1 MEIYVIPFNKQFIIY
16 RPLCSLSFLANEA
29 MVYYIKDKLAGKQ
42 IFVNDEVDQF
52 LDTIRFWKPDLLP
65 PEPSSSNEYH
75 PTIGVL
81 LMTGDCNMRCTY
93 CYARG
98 GEAPDLQ
105 MTFPLAQIII
115 DRVCE
120 NAYKTGKK
128 IFSLTFHGGGE
139 PTLNWDVMTDAVEY
153 AKGQG
158 LPCEVNMST
167 NGVWTSQQ
175 RKFILKHF
183 NNLSISFDGTRAIQD
198 KQRPLANGESSFDAV
213 METIRSLDEV
223 NFHYGIRI
231 TTTPDFFESLP
242 ESIAFLCEE
251 TKCRNFQVEPCY
263 SSIRGEYADPTEE
276 QIQSFI
282 DAFLKA
288 FEIASNSKCF
298 LYYSGARP
306 WQITTSFCSAPEN
319 GLVVTPQGD
328 IVTCFETCDRRHPLI
343 SKFVIGNISSSGIE
357 INMEKLRKF
366 HNKQQERRRLCKGC
380 FCYWHCGGDCA
391 TKCMFS
397 HSQERGRCQVNRIIT
412 RELLAWKIAKWNRIG
427 NNLDKHN

>member
-1 MEIYVIPFNKQFIIY
+1 MEIYAIPFNKQFIIY

-29 MVYYIKDKLAGKQ
+29 MIYYIKDKLAGKKVS
-42 IFVNDEVDQF
+42 VNDEIDHF
-52 LDTIRFWKPDLLP
+52 LDTIRFWEPDLP
-65 PEPSSSNEYH
+65 VIEHSSENYC

-81 LMTGDCNMRCTY
+81 LMTSDCNMRCTY

-98 GEAPDLQ
+98 GELQDLHIN
-105 MTFPLAQIII
+105 FSLAQIII
-115 DRVCE
+115 DKVCE
-120 NAYKTGKK
+120 NAYKMGKK
-128 IFSLTFHGGGE
+128 KFSLTFHGGGE
-139 PTLNWDVMTDAVEY
+139 PTLNWDVMIDAIEY
-153 AKGQG
+153 ANGQV
-158 LPCEVNMST
+158 LPCEVSMST

-183 NNLSISFDGTRAIQD
+183 DNLSISFDGVRDIQD
-198 KQRPLANGESSFDAV
+198 KQRPLANGDSSFDAV

-231 TTTPDFFESLP
+231 TTTPVFFESLP

-263 SSIRGEYADPTEE
+263 SSRRGEYTDPSEE
-276 QIQSFI
+276 QIQSFT

-288 FEIASNSKCF
+288 FEIASNSKCS

-306 WQITTSFCSAPEN
+306 WHISTSFCSAPDN
-319 GLVVTPQGD
+319 ALIVTPQGD
-328 IVTCFETCDRRHPLI
+328 LVPCFETCDRRHPLI
-343 SKFVIGNISSSGIE
+343 SKFVIGNVSSSVIE
-357 INMEKLRKF
+357 INMEKLQKF
-366 HNKQQERRRLCKGC
+366 HNKQQERRKLCKGC

-397 HSQERGRCQVNRIIT
+397 NNQERGRCQVNRIIT
-412 RELLAWKIAKWNRIG
+412 RELLAWKIAKGNGIG
-427 NNLDKHN
+427 NISTKR